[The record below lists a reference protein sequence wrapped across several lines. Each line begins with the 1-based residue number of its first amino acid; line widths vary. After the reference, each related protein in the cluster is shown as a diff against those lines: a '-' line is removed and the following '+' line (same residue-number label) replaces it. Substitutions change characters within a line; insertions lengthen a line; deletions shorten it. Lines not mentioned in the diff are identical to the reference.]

1 VVASAP
7 GGLEGIRVV
16 DITQEVA
23 GPLAARLLAE
33 MGADV
38 VHVEPPRGDNGR
50 NSTTRYLGTEG
61 LFHQVCNR
69 SKRSLAVDMG
79 SDAGAAVLRKLIDAS
94 DVLIDG
100 TAPGT
105 LERLGFGYPEMAAT
119 NPRLVYGALTGY
131 GRKGPLG
138 DKRGYDVLVQAYCGV
153 LAPPDGGPRRL
164 LGYLYADTSTPLLL
178 VNGVL
183 AALFAR
189 ERSGRGQYV
198 ETSLLQGAVHML
210 GPALLSVDD
219 DPDMQAWVTA
229 AARTKQS
236 GEGDGDERRKAGDPT
251 TQIFEAGDGRP
262 FMLAAWTDSQF
273 QTLCELV
280 GLPEIASDPNYSTR
294 LKRADQG
301 ENLRDIIGACLLTK
315 PAGEW
320 LELLGA
326 AGIPCG
332 AVNLS
337 PLSLLTEDHLWDNEM
352 LVRVDHPTK
361 GGTTQPGVGI
371 LFETTPMRVKNPA
384 PLLGEHTR
392 EILAELGYDRLESD
406 RLLGEGIIASTAL
419 PTANA
424 TPSSA

>member
-1 VVASAP
+1 
-7 GGLEGIRVV
+7 VV

-38 VHVEPPRGDNGR
+38 VHIEPPRGDNGR
-50 NSTTRYLGTEG
+50 NTTTRYLATEG

-69 SKRSLAVDMG
+69 SKRSLAVDI
-79 SDAGAAVLRKLIDAS
+79 STDAGAEVLHKLIDTS

-100 TAPGT
+100 TSPGT
-105 LERLGFGYPEMAAT
+105 LERLGFGYPVLAVR

-138 DKRGYDVLVQAYCGV
+138 DKRGYDVLMQAYCGV
-153 LAPPDGGPRRL
+153 LAPPAGAGPRRL

-210 GPALLSVDD
+210 GPALLSVDE
-219 DPDMQAWVTA
+219 DPDIQAWVA
-229 AARTKQS
+229 AAANAGQAAD
-236 GEGDGDERRKAGDPT
+236 GDGDERRKAGDPT
-251 TQIFEAGDGRP
+251 TQIFEAGDGKP
-262 FMLAAWTDSQF
+262 FMLAAWTDGQF
-273 QTLCELV
+273 QILCELL
-280 GLPEIASDPNYSTR
+280 GLSEIAADPAYATR
-294 LKRADQG
+294 LQRAEHG
-301 ENLRDIIGACLLTK
+301 ENLRDLIGACLLAK
-315 PAGEW
+315 PASEW
-320 LELLGA
+320 IDILTA

-337 PLSLLTEDHLWDNEM
+337 PLSLLSEDHLWENQM

-371 LFETTPMRVKNPA
+371 LFGTTPMGVKNPA
-384 PLLGEHTR
+384 PLLGENTM
-392 EILAELGYDRLESD
+392 EILFELGYDRSETD
-406 RLLGEGIIASTAL
+406 RLLGEGIVASTSA
-419 PTANA
+419 PVTQAVQ
-424 TPSSA
+424 PSV

>member
-1 VVASAP
+1 MSTAGA
-7 GGLEGIRVV
+7 LEGIRVV

-38 VHVEPPRGDNGR
+38 VHIEPPRGDNGR
-50 NSTTRYLGTEG
+50 NSTTRYLATEG

-69 SKRSLAVDMG
+69 SKRSLAVDIG
-79 SDAGAAVLRKLIDAS
+79 SDAGAEVLRKLLDTA

-100 TAPGT
+100 TSPGT
-105 LERLGFGYPEMAAT
+105 LERLGFGYPELSSR

-153 LAPPDGGPRRL
+153 LAPPSGAGPRRL
-164 LGYLYADTSTPLLL
+164 LGYLYADTATPSLL

-210 GPALLSVDD
+210 GPALLSVDE
-219 DPDMQAWVTA
+219 DPDIQAWVA
-229 AARTKQS
+229 AAAQAGLGPDG
-236 GEGDGDERRKAGDPT
+236 GEDERRKAGDPT
-251 TQIFEAGDGRP
+251 TQIFEAGDGKP
-262 FMLAAWTDSQF
+262 FMLAAWTDGQF
-273 QTLCELV
+273 QILCELL
-280 GLPEIASDPNYSTR
+280 GLPEIGADPAYATR
-294 LKRADQG
+294 LQRAEQG
-301 ENLRDIIGACLLTK
+301 ENLRDLIGACLLAK
-315 PAGEW
+315 PAREW
-320 LELLGA
+320 INLLGA

-337 PLSLLTEDHLWDNEM
+337 PLSLLSEDHLWENQM

-361 GGTTQPGVGI
+361 GGTTQPGVGV
-371 LFETTPMRVKNPA
+371 LFGATPMGVKSPA
-384 PLLGEHTR
+384 PLLGEHTI
-392 EILAELGYDRLESD
+392 EILADLGYDRLECD
-406 RLLGEGIIASTAL
+406 RLLGEGIVAAMQ
-419 PTANA
+419 
-424 TPSSA
+424 PSA